1 MIKTIVK
8 EHTIPALS
16 AAAGYETR
24 IDLGVESKKVLG
36 YYVQVLQNGGL
47 IPEQCKLSFA
57 NSSKTV
63 FEPVSLG
70 HLIVSTAVKIKDR
83 FYNEEPFDVDGYFNA
98 KLIIPSAPV
107 TPVVVQYIVLV
118 DTKR

>member
-16 AAAGYETR
+16 AAAGYEAR
-24 IDLGVESKKVLG
+24 IDLGIESKKVLG

-47 IPEQCKLSFA
+47 TPEQCKVSFA
-57 NSSKTV
+57 NSSKTI
-63 FEPVSLG
+63 FEPVTLG
-70 HLIVSTAVKIKDR
+70 HLLVGKEVKIKDR
-83 FYNEEPFDVDGYFNA
+83 FYTEEPFDVDGYFNA
-98 KLIIPSAPV
+98 KLVTPSATI
-107 TPVVVQYIVLV
+107 TPMVVQYIVLV